1 MSTLQNAAA
10 NNPLSGVAS
19 NAVGTLTNLANDN
32 PLPGALSNAVST
44 LQNAAANNPL
54 SHWPAPRAMAREH

>member
-19 NAVGTLTNLANDN
+19 NAVGTLTNLANNN
-32 PLPGALSNAVST
+32 PLPGALSNVAGALAGAIIRCRV
-44 LQNAAANNPL
+44 
-54 SHWPAPRAMAREH
+54 H